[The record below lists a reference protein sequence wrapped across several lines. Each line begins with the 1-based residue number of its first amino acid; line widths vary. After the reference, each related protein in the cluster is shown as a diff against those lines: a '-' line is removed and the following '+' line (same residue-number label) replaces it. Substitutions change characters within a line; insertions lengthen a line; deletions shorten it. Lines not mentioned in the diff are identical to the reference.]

1 MQESTKKIWDIWEI
15 VAIKYL
21 QKKGY
26 MILDTNF
33 KFWRF
38 WEIDIIASQDDITV
52 FIEVKYRISDK
63 YWIPEESITKY
74 KLSKCR
80 KTIDYYCK
88 KNNIDFEKIRFDAIT
103 VLKLDSIHRVK
114 HYMNLEI

>member
-1 MQESTKKIWDIWEI
+1 MFQSTKKTWDNWEI

-21 QKKGY
+21 QKNWY
-26 MILDTNF
+26 TILDTNF

-38 WEIDIIASQDDITV
+38 WEIDIITALNDLTIFFEIKFRQSVT
-52 FIEVKYRISDK
+52 

-74 KLSKCR
+74 KLSKCK

-103 VLKLDSIHRVK
+103 IIKWQTSYNLK
-114 HYMNLEI
+114 HYKNIEI